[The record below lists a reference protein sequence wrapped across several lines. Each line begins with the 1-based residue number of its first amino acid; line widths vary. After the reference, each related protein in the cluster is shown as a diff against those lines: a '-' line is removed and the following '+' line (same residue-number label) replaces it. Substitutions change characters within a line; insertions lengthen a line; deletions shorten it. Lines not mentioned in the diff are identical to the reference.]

1 MQKISFFAT
10 GKNGSRANCPRGIF
24 HPNPSPNPKA
34 KPNPNHNR
42 EGEGVTFFKGNCP
55 DTVKN
60 KSNKQPKRNKKQKNK
75 EKINKTKE
83 AKFYQIKI
91 NFSETF

>member
-10 GKNGSRANCPRGIF
+10 GKNGSRTNCPRGIF

-42 EGEGVTFFKGNCP
+42 EGEGVTFFGGNCP
-55 DTVKN
+55 DTVKTKETKN
-60 KSNKQPKRNKKQKNK
+60 QKETKNKK
-75 EKINKTKE
+75 
-83 AKFYQIKI
+83 IKKK
-91 NFSETF
+91 